1 MSVDSFHH
9 QVEQGMRQ
17 RKRVE
22 DFQDF
27 NKIVNN
33 CGKSLLMSFND
44 FFKIPKRLF
53 QAKYTCDK
61 PKLGDAQVVKYVR
74 GSAEMFWKTTSVE
87 ENFKPSSFFQR
98 KLVKNIGK
106 DFERSKENRGVK
118 PAKKKDKIIEVL
130 CTHIDTFGTNSTS
143 MKRPLILLTITYF
156 LKLPEQF
163 SLNYF
168 IIISSTYV
176 KN

>member
-130 CTHIDTFGTNSTS
+130 CTHIKQRSRHFWHQLDVNEAPVDLINNYIFFKTS
-143 MKRPLILLTITYF
+143 RTIF
-156 LKLPEQF
+156 IKLF
-163 SLNYF
+163 YNY
-168 IIISSTYV
+168 
-176 KN
+176 